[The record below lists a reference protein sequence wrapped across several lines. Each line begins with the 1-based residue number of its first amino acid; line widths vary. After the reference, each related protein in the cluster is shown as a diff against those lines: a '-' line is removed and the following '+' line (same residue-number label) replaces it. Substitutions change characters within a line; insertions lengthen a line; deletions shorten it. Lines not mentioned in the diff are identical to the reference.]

1 MSNIIIGKGIC
12 INNKSINT
20 KVKIDNEQLE
30 ELRLKAIIWRLES
43 CLNHFSIMNHQ

>member
-20 KVKIDNEQLE
+20 KIKIDND
-30 ELRLKAIIWRLES
+30 ES
-43 CLNHFSIMNHQ
+43 GREI